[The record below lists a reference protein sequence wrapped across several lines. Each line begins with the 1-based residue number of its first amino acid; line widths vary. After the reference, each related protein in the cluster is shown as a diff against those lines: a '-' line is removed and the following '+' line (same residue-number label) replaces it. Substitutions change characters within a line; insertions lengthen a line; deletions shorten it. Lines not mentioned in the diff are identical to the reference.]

1 MQDLDKRV
9 HFLISIIER
18 EGRTDS
24 AFETEMAL
32 RRHRAVVAGSDSDT
46 VIVEVVRD
54 VFGRNAGYDKRQYA
68 CLVCRSTDW
77 SQPRNRRKT
86 GWRDRLYRGNKTPVI
101 FIICAKGELF
111 SGTGKK
117 HF

>member
-9 HFLISIIER
+9 RFLISIIER

-54 VFGRNAGYDKRQYA
+54 WYARHGRRQDLETTQPSERRLTLLQKL
-68 CLVCRSTDW
+68 CLPAARSE
-77 SQPRNRRKT
+77 
-86 GWRDRLYRGNKTPVI
+86 V
-101 FIICAKGELF
+101 
-111 SGTGKK
+111 
-117 HF
+117 